1 MIHKNSMIYKNSIN
15 ELKKLLDEKKESLT
29 CILNI
34 VNKSEKNNFYFL
46 KKTLSKDDII
56 YKIEHV
62 LEKIDRTTKD
72 LENEKNEKKKEQLKS
87 EMMEYIDMFE
97 NAI

>member
-1 MIHKNSMIYKNSIN
+1 MYKNSIN
-15 ELKKLLDEKKESLT
+15 EIIKILDQKKHILI

-34 VNKSEKNNFYFL
+34 VNKNEKNNFYFL

-62 LEKIDRTTKD
+62 LEKIDRATKD
-72 LENEKNEKKKEQLKS
+72 LENENGRK
-87 EMMEYIDMFE
+87 
-97 NAI
+97 

>member
-1 MIHKNSMIYKNSIN
+1 MYKNSIN
-15 ELKKLLDEKKESLT
+15 ELIKILDQKKHILI

-62 LEKIDRTTKD
+62 LEKIDRATKD
-72 LENEKNEKKKEQLKS
+72 LEHKKTLCL
-87 EMMEYIDMFE
+87 
-97 NAI
+97 

>member
-1 MIHKNSMIYKNSIN
+1 MSDRNSIN
-15 ELKKLLDEKKESLT
+15 ELIKIIDEKKHILI

-34 VNKSEKNNFYFL
+34 VNKIEKNNFYFL

-62 LEKIDRTTKD
+62 LEKIDRATKD
-72 LENEKNEKKKEQLKS
+72 LEHKKTLCL
-87 EMMEYIDMFE
+87 
-97 NAI
+97 

>member
-1 MIHKNSMIYKNSIN
+1 MSDRNSIN
-15 ELKKLLDEKKESLT
+15 EIIKILDQKKHILL

-62 LEKIDRTTKD
+62 LEKIDRATKD
-72 LENEKNEKKKEQLKS
+72 LEHKKTLCL
-87 EMMEYIDMFE
+87 
-97 NAI
+97 

>member
-62 LEKIDRTTKD
+62 LEKIDRATKD
-72 LENEKNEKKKEQLKS
+72 LENEKVRK
-87 EMMEYIDMFE
+87 
-97 NAI
+97 

>member
-1 MIHKNSMIYKNSIN
+1 MYKNSIN
-15 ELKKLLDEKKESLT
+15 ELIKILDKKHILI

-72 LENEKNEKKKEQLKS
+72 LEHKKTLCL
-87 EMMEYIDMFE
+87 
-97 NAI
+97 

>member
-1 MIHKNSMIYKNSIN
+1 MYKNSIN
-15 ELKKLLDEKKESLT
+15 EIIKILDQKKHILL

-62 LEKIDRTTKD
+62 LEKIDRATKD
-72 LENEKNEKKKEQLKS
+72 LENEKGRK
-87 EMMEYIDMFE
+87 
-97 NAI
+97 